1 MATGIAMIASLLL
14 ACAGLQAQVLQAQVT
29 AIKAGKLIDT
39 DAGTV
44 LNNQVIL
51 VRNGKIDAVG
61 GNVSIPSDARVIDLT
76 GMTVLPGLIDCHTHL
91 TDSYADSDPLSE
103 LRKTAAIDAFAS
115 IPNAKSVLLAG
126 FTTVRDVGGYRAL
139 VDVALRDA
147 INRGDVIGP
156 RMYVRSE
163 ERRVGKEGTLGW

>member
-1 MATGIAMIASLLL
+1 MATRIAIIASLLL
-14 ACAGLQAQVLQAQVT
+14 VFTGLQAQVT

-44 LNNQVIL
+44 LNNQIIL
-51 VRNGKIDAVG
+51 VKNGKIDAVG
-61 GNVSIPSDARVIDLT
+61 GNANIPSDARVIDLT

-91 TDSYADSDPLSE
+91 TDSYTDSDPLSE

-126 FTTVRDVGGYRAL
+126 FTTSA
-139 VDVALRDA
+139 
-147 INRGDVIGP
+147 
-156 RMYVRSE
+156 M
-163 ERRVGKEGTLGW
+163 

>member
-1 MATGIAMIASLLL
+1 MATRIAIIASLLL

-103 LRKTAAIDAFAS
+103 LR
-115 IPNAKSVLLAG
+115 
-126 FTTVRDVGGYRAL
+126 
-139 VDVALRDA
+139 
-147 INRGDVIGP
+147 
-156 RMYVRSE
+156 
-163 ERRVGKEGTLGW
+163 